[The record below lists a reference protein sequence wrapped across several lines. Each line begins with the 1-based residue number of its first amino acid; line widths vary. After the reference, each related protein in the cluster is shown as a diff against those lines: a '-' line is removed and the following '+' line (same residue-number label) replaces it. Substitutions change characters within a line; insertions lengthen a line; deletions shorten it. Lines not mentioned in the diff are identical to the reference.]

1 MQSVNKMTIRNMS
14 SCPIVNEFAEA
25 FAGRAIYS
33 ISDLYSEYDQFQL
46 AMQSRDLTTMRTPL
60 GLVTM
65 CTLPQGAT
73 NSVAHTM
80 NVMNKVLRYFILEK
94 TMPFLDDVP
103 IKGCEEGE
111 NDEKLESRGG

>member
-1 MQSVNKMTIRNMS
+1 
-14 SCPIVNEFAEA
+14 
-25 FAGRAIYS
+25 
-33 ISDLYSEYDQFQL
+33 
-46 AMQSRDLTTMRTPL
+46 MRTPL
-60 GLVTM
+60 DLVRM

-73 NSVAHTM
+73 SSVAHMM
-80 NVMNKVLRYFILEK
+80 NGMNKVLRDFIPDK